1 MLIFAC
7 DTSLAS
13 ASVCL
18 IKDDAIVSELFINND
33 KKHAETFMPL
43 VEKLFNQV
51 PYEVADVDYFAISSG
66 PGSFTGLRI
75 GLSSVKA
82 MAYALSK
89 PMVMVPTLDILAKQ
103 SQQEMATMC
112 PMINA
117 RNDQVYTAIYSPKRQ
132 TDYMGIHIDEVVVL
146 LQNTDNKII
155 LSGDGAKMHLDYLQ
169 SKLPN
174 QITIK
179 DENEFPSASVCGFQ
193 SVKYDKIKA
202 TEAVPFYLRPS
213 QAERLFNK

>member
-18 IKDDAIVSELFINND
+18 LKDEEIVKEIFVNNN
-33 KKHAETFMPL
+33 KKHAESFMPL
-43 VEKLFNQV
+43 VEDLFIQT
-51 PYEVADVDYFAISSG
+51 PYDVTDVDYFVVSSG

-89 PMVMVPTLDILAKQ
+89 PIVMVPTLDILAKQ
-103 SQQEMATMC
+103 SQQETATMC

-117 RNDQVYTAIYSPKRQ
+117 RNNQVYTAIYSPERQ
-132 TDYMGIHIDEVVVL
+132 TDYMGIHIDEVITIL
-146 LQNTDNKII
+146 KKTNNKII
-155 LSGDGAKMHLDYLQ
+155 LSGDGAKLHFDYLQ
-169 SKLPN
+169 TKLPN
-174 QITIK
+174 QLIIEDK
-179 DENEFPSASVCGFQ
+179 NEFPSSSICGFL
-193 SVKYDKIKA
+193 SAKYDKIKA

>member
-18 IKDDAIVSELFINND
+18 IKDDKVVSELFINNN
-33 KKHAETFMPL
+33 KKHAKTFMPL
-43 VEKLFNQV
+43 VLELFKKV
-51 PYEVADVDYFAISSG
+51 PYEVTDVDYFAVSSG

-89 PMVMVPTLDILAKQ
+89 PMVMVPTLDVLAKQ
-103 SQQEMATMC
+103 SQQEKATMC
-112 PMINA
+112 PMIDA
-117 RNDQVYTAIYSPKRQ
+117 RNDQVYTAIYSPERQ
-132 TDYMGIHIDEVVVL
+132 TDYMGIHIDKVITL
-146 LQNTDNKII
+146 LQNTDQKII
-155 LSGDGAKMHLDYLQ
+155 LSGDGAKMHFDYLQ

-179 DENEFPSASVCGFQ
+179 DEHEFPRASICGFL
-193 SVKYDKIKA
+193 SVKYDKIEA